1 MKEAK
6 SGDELKKL
14 LNSDEP
20 IVVFYFWSMC
30 PHCQVMHKPFEELEK
45 EEKGKAKFIKVESEN
60 IPSDMGKSSFPEFE
74 LREKKKVKKS
84 VGGEMSKEELKA
96 KLFGGALTGG
106 KRRRTRARRFRRGT
120 RKLLH

>member
-6 SGDELKKL
+6 SADELKQL

-30 PHCQVMHKPFEELEK
+30 PHCQVMHKPFDELEK

-60 IPSDMGKSSFPEFE
+60 IPEELGKSSFPEFE

-84 VGGEMSKEELKA
+84 VGGEMSKDELKS
-96 KLFGGALTGG
+96 KLFGTSGG
-106 KRRRTRARRFRRGT
+106 RRRGRTRRLRRRVT
-120 RKLLH
+120 RSKKLTH